1 MEKSWL
7 RLSKDWLC
15 DHSGEVLL
23 GIGGVIIASVVIWG
37 MFQLATWLGI
47 LTIGLLTAG
56 VGGVI
61 IEE

>member
-1 MEKSWL
+1 
-7 RLSKDWLC
+7 LC
-15 DHSGEVLL
+15 EHSGEVLL
-23 GIGGVIIASVVIWG
+23 GIGAIIIASVVIWG
-37 MFQLATWLGI
+37 MFQLATWLGV